1 MAHILTLIDG
11 DLAPRQGETGV
22 MMFLRSSDSG
32 YRGQATAIA
41 QDGRPMRKLG
51 AWASTCPVAVSQAM
65 YQWVTSGGWPQ
76 QAIFVAPNSEFRPNQ
91 ILMGGQP
98 LQALDWQAEHAGI
111 FDIMLAAFG
120 PRAPRQIEATPSS
133 PSAPPSEPSP
143 PAQPEAPQP
152 EAAPAQRSVL
162 GDEERELGRLLARSV
177 KMLRSGMGA
186 EQVYSSLTDS
196 LAELVVDD
204 LDDDLDD
211 EHQLV
216 HFMPTGHSSRVAQIN
231 REGNLR
237 PLSQGEVPPGLTQEQ
252 QAQFHAMVDPR
263 AEEKLQ
269 RTLVRQHEAIMRAR
283 SVAASQQAA
292 PLPAPAPQQVAEAPA
307 PQAAPAPAPA
317 PQQVAQAP
325 APQAAPA
332 PAPAPQQVAQAP
344 APQAAPAPTSSSP
357 APAST
362 HSSVVVATLQ
372 GVDYTSVEK
381 AAEVVAKSPATI
393 RLWCREGKLSGAIQG
408 RVEGDRRDRWL
419 VPLASLPFG
428 VVNGVSALSK

>member
-22 MMFLRSSDSG
+22 MVFLRSSDSG

-120 PRAPRQIEATPSS
+120 PRAPRQIEAAPSS
-133 PSAPPSEPSP
+133 PSAPSSEPSL

-152 EAAPAQRSVL
+152 EVAPAQRSAL

-204 LDDDLDD
+204 LDGDLDD
-211 EHQLV
+211 SDYQDV
-216 HFMPTGHSSRVAQIN
+216 VPSAAAQ
-231 REGNLR
+231 LR

-283 SVAASQQAA
+283 SVAASQQVAQAQAPQAA
-292 PLPAPAPQQVAEAPA
+292 PLPAPAPQQVAQAPA
-307 PQAAPAPAPA
+307 PQAAPLPALA

-332 PAPAPQQVAQAP
+332 PAPAPQSTPAPTP
-344 APQAAPAPTSSSP
+344 APQAAPAFKHSSP
-357 APAST
+357 A
-362 HSSVVVATLQ
+362 VVATLQ

-381 AAEVVAKSPATI
+381 AAEAVAKSEATI

-419 VPLASLPFG
+419 VPLASLPHG
-428 VVNGVSALSK
+428 VVNGVSTLSK

>member
-292 PLPAPAPQQVAEAPA
+292 PLPAPAPQQVA
-307 PQAAPAPAPA
+307 
-317 PQQVAQAP
+317 
-325 APQAAPA
+325 
-332 PAPAPQQVAQAP
+332 QAP